1 MRKLFI
7 IALKD
12 LKLIFRDPAALILM
26 LLAPFLITLGMG
38 LVTGRFSGNTNAGIS
53 NITVAI
59 VNQDEGELGKALET
73 VFKSEELSDLLEP
86 SFHAATEE
94 ARQ

>member
-1 MRKLFI
+1 MRKLLI

-38 LVTGRFSGNTNAGIS
+38 LVTGRFSGNATSGIS
-53 NITVAI
+53 SMTVAI
-59 VNQDEGELGKALET
+59 VNQDDGDLGSAGGCLR
-73 VFKSEELSDLLEP
+73 VRGSCGP
-86 SFHAATEE
+86 G
-94 ARQ
+94 